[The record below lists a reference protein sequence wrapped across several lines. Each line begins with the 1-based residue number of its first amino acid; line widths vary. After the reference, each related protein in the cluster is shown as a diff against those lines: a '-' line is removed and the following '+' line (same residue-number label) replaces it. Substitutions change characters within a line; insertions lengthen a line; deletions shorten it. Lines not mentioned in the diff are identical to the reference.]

1 SHAYPQI
8 NKAAIA
14 EALHGLSVARVQRKQ
29 PAVQS
34 AKKDAL
40 LFSQSRKRH
49 AAIDKEIVGFVF
61 IELRIEGPSFFSR
74 FGIERNHATERR
86 RRVPP
91 PVHDARRAL
100 KRGTQGINRPAAQVA
115 GVIRPGAL
123 EPLNIAPIDLR
134 EWRISRPA
142 RTAAVKRPFLRERNF
157 CRKQA

>member
-1 SHAYPQI
+1 
-8 NKAAIA
+8 KAAIA

-86 RRVPP
+86 RQTHHPSRA
-91 PVHDARRAL
+91 ARWTL
-100 KRGTQGINRPAAQVA
+100 KRGTQGIKRAAAEVA
-115 GVIRPGAL
+115 VVICRGDG

-134 EWRISRPA
+134 EGQISRPA
-142 RTAAVKRPFLRERNF
+142 RIAAVKRPFLRERNF